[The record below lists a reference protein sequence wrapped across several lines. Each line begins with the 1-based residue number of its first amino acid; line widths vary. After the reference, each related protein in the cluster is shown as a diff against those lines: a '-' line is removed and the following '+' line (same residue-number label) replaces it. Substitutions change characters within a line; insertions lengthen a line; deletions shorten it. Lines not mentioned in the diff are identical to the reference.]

1 MKGFLKSEEDVN
13 PLEEKHPKR
22 KRFEVFGPRKKE
34 YDYEVPEGIQNTP
47 CQCKMS
53 GNEKPVFCDRHQCI
67 KTPSLQRLCKTRMD
81 YFEMWEKGKGPMQD
95 PVNKMITEK
104 RNQGIELMDQEGAGT
119 DLQEVGDGEFFMGD
133 IEIPSESRGLG
144 DTMAKITKATG
155 IKKAVDT
162 VFGAFNKD
170 CGCRERQGKL
180 NKLFPYKKQEGEK
193 RKTKGFFE

>member
-1 MKGFLKSEEDVN
+1 
-13 PLEEKHPKR
+13 
-22 KRFEVFGPRKKE
+22 
-34 YDYEVPEGIQNTP
+34 
-47 CQCKMS
+47 
-53 GNEKPVFCDRHQCI
+53 
-67 KTPSLQRLCKTRMD
+67 
-81 YFEMWEKGKGPMQD
+81 MQD